1 MGEYLI
7 IDGYNVINAWPDLIR
22 LKEISFEHARLKLI
36 DILSDYAGFRAI
48 EIIIVFDAH
57 QVKGGLGNKE
67 EQVRL
72 EIIYT
77 PENNTADMVIERL
90 VGELINK
97 DEENKIYVATS
108 DKVEQNIILGKGAYR
123 ISSRELLLEVQ
134 EAKRQ
139 STGYYKQKNSRPYS
153 LDSHLD
159 EDVRIRLE
167 KMRRGGNNLP

>member
-22 LKEISFEHARLKLI
+22 LKEINFEHARLKLI
-36 DILSDYAGFRAI
+36 DILSDYAGFKGI

-57 QVKGGLGNKE
+57 QVKGGQGNKE
-67 EQVRL
+67 EQEKL
-72 EIIYT
+72 QIIYT
-77 PENNTADMVIERL
+77 PENNTADMVIEKL
-90 VGELINK
+90 VSELQCQ
-97 DEENKIYVATS
+97 ERENKIYVATS
-108 DKVEQNIILGKGAYR
+108 DRVEQNIILGKGAYR

-139 STGYYKQKNSRPYS
+139 SVGYYKQKGSRPYS

-159 EDVRIRLE
+159 ENVRIRLE
-167 KMRRGGNNLP
+167 KMRRGRG